1 LRGDCLA
8 GCDESRS
15 LPLSATT
22 ENQRDTVADC
32 HVQFGVRIFTA
43 LPASVASRILFLLLL
58 TAVGIAGCD
67 APPRLEITPAEQ
79 TRLLFPAL
87 LEPLDPADDRCAN
100 TQADAPPPSWLAEAA
115 RRTVCTDAVRA
126 ALDASDAPPTSA
138 QDLLTAA
145 ALCESL
151 EAIKSA
157 LSAGADPN
165 RRDSCGW
172 TALVAAAAGH
182 PESVR
187 TLLAAG
193 ASAELE
199 SSQRA
204 WSRPPLLA
212 ALIARDAVSAR
223 LLVAAG
229 APVNV
234 ATPGGRSALMFAA
247 AIQDGELV
255 RLLLRRDANP
265 CHTDTRGLT
274 PLVVARVHGNAAGF
288 DLLQKASGKCD
299 VAKKAAR

>member
-1 LRGDCLA
+1 
-8 GCDESRS
+8 
-15 LPLSATT
+15 LPVS
-22 ENQRDTVADC
+22 
-32 HVQFGVRIFTA
+32 GVPRI
-43 LPASVASRILFLLLL
+43 PFLLLL
-58 TAVGIAGCD
+58 AAVGVAGCD
-67 APPRLEITPAEQ
+67 APPRLVLTPADQ

-87 LEPLDPADDRCAN
+87 LEPPNSAGDRCGESRP
-100 TQADAPPPSWLAEAA
+100 DAPVPSWLSEAA
-115 RRTVCTDAVRA
+115 RQTVCTDAIRGV
-126 ALDASDAPPTSA
+126 LDSADAPAASRPSA

-145 ALCESL
+145 ALCENIP
-151 EAIKSA
+151 AIRTA
-157 LSAGADPN
+157 VAAGADPN
-165 RRDSCGW
+165 RPDSCGW

-193 ASAELE
+193 ASTELE
-199 SSQRA
+199 SRQGT

-212 ALIARDAVSAR
+212 ALIARDVVSAR

-247 AIQDGELV
+247 SIQDGELV
-255 RLLLRRDANP
+255 RLLLRRRADP

-288 DLLQKASGKCD
+288 ELLRKASRKCD
-299 VAKKAAR
+299 AVERAPK